1 MVVSLR
7 RPLPSTRS
15 PALNNS
21 FRMKWANFLHIYQPA
36 GQQPDILAAVVT
48 QSYRPI
54 LEGMKANP
62 KARLTLN
69 INGVLLEMFDQYG
82 YRDLIDSINTLVKE
96 GRLELTGSAK
106 YHALLPFLSEK
117 EMMRQIQENEATL
130 KFYTQNQ
137 YQPNGFFPPEMAY
150 DEKIAPMLEQLG
162 YRWLIID
169 EIACGGKT
177 GQVDYSK
184 IYKIKGT
191 NLSVFFRER
200 SPSNLIM
207 GAAVRSVDSLE
218 EVLKKNISGNNY
230 LITGMDG
237 ETFGHHRPGLEKLLF
252 EIFQSS
258 KFQLV
263 TISELQQ
270 LYTDTIEISP
280 VKSTWASSEQ
290 DIERGIQFL
299 SWDDPENEIHHWQRE
314 LVGLMLDSVYGMD
327 EKSTYFVGIRKAMD
341 EALSSDQFWWASAK
355 PWWSLE
361 EIVRGAVLCFSIV
374 KGIPAIDNAKIE
386 QARSLYE
393 KIISTAFQ
401 WKKSGK
407 VYDMLSAQKDITR
420 IPFKE
425 RTLEQ
430 GGEQATEYAAFMDL
444 FTRLEKEAAA
454 SGEYEKAILWRDA
467 IWKIENKSDIYDAM
481 HVVNLLRIEIPNH
494 EVEKILTQYKE
505 QYRKIRGGQPEQRG

>member
-1 MVVSLR
+1 M
-7 RPLPSTRS
+7 
-15 PALNNS
+15 N
-21 FRMKWANFLHIYQPA
+21 WANFLHIYQPA

-82 YRDLIDSINTLVKE
+82 YRDLIDTINSLIRE

-117 EMMRQIQENEATL
+117 EMIRQIQENEATL
-130 KFYTQNQ
+130 KFYTQNH

-150 DEKIAPMLEQLG
+150 DEKIAPIIEQLG
-162 YRWLIID
+162 YRWIIID

-184 IYKIKGT
+184 TYKIKGT

-207 GAAVRSVDSLE
+207 GAAVRSADSLE
-218 EVLKKNISGNNY
+218 EALKKNFLSDNY

-258 KFQLV
+258 KFKLL
-263 TISELQQ
+263 TISELLR
-270 LYTDTIEISP
+270 LYPETIEISP
-280 VKSTWASSEQ
+280 VKSTWASSEK

-299 SWDDPENEIHHWQRE
+299 SWNDPENEIHHWQRE
-314 LVGLMLDSVYGMD
+314 LVELMLNSVYEMD
-327 EKSTYFVGIRKAMD
+327 EKGPNFLVIRKAMD

-361 EIVRGAVLCFSIV
+361 EIVRGAVLCFSII
-374 KGIPAIDNAKIE
+374 KDIPTIDNAKIE

-407 VYDMLSAQKDITR
+407 VYNMLNAQKNITR

-430 GGEQATEYAAFMDL
+430 GGEKATEYVAFIDL
-444 FTRLEKEAAA
+444 FKRLEKEAATK
-454 SGEYEKAILWRDA
+454 GEYEKATLWRDA
-467 IWKIENKSDIYDAM
+467 VWKIENKSDIYDAM
-481 HVVNLLRIEIPNH
+481 HVIDLLRLEIPNH
-494 EVEKILTQYKE
+494 EVEEIIEKYK
-505 QYRKIRGGQPEQRG
+505 QKYREIRGGQPEQRG

>member
-1 MVVSLR
+1 
-7 RPLPSTRS
+7 
-15 PALNNS
+15 
-21 FRMKWANFLHIYQPA
+21 MKWANFLHIYQPA

-54 LEGMKANP
+54 LEGLKTNS

-69 INGVLLEMFDQYG
+69 INGVLLEMFDQNG
-82 YRDLIDSINTLVKE
+82 YRDLIDIINYLLRE

-117 EMMRQIQENEATL
+117 EMIRQIQENEATL
-130 KFYTQNQ
+130 KFYTRNH

-150 DEKIAPMLEQLG
+150 DEKIAPIIEQLG

-184 IYKIKGT
+184 TYKIKEA
-191 NLSVFFRER
+191 NLMVFFRER

-207 GAAVRSVDSLE
+207 GAGVRSADSLAE
-218 EVLKKNISGNNY
+218 TMKKNFSSGDY

-258 KFQLV
+258 KFELV
-263 TISELQQ
+263 TISELPQ
-270 LYTDTIEISP
+270 LYPETIIISP

-299 SWDDPENEIHHWQRE
+299 SWNDPENEIHHWQKE
-314 LVGLMLDSVYGMD
+314 LVELTLNNVYEMD
-327 EKSTYFVGIRKAMD
+327 EKSSYFLGIRQAMD

-361 EIVRGAVLCFSIV
+361 EIVRGAVLCFSII
-374 KGIPAIDNAKIE
+374 KDIPAIDNAKIE
-386 QARSLYE
+386 QARALYE

-407 VYDMLSAQKDITR
+407 VYNMLNAQKNTTK

-430 GGEQATEYAAFMDL
+430 GGEKAVEYLAFTEL
-444 FTRLEKEAAA
+444 FKRLEKEASAK
-454 SGEYEKAILWRDA
+454 GEYEKAILWRDA
-467 IWKIENKSDIYDAM
+467 VWKIENKSDIYDAM
-481 HVVNLLRIEIPNH
+481 HVIDLLRLEIPNY
-494 EVEKILTQYKE
+494 EIEQILTQHKE
-505 QYRKIRGGQPEQRG
+505 QYQKIRGGQPEQRE

>member
-1 MVVSLR
+1 M
-7 RPLPSTRS
+7 
-15 PALNNS
+15 N
-21 FRMKWANFLHIYQPA
+21 WANFLHIYQPA

-82 YRDLIDSINTLVKE
+82 YRDLIDTINSLIRE

-117 EMMRQIQENEATL
+117 EMIRQIQENEATL
-130 KFYTQNQ
+130 KFYTQNH

-150 DEKIAPMLEQLG
+150 DEKMAPIIEQLG
-162 YRWLIID
+162 YRWIIID

-184 IYKIKGT
+184 TYKIKGT

-207 GAAVRSVDSLE
+207 GAAVRSADSLA
-218 EVLKKNISGNNY
+218 EVLKKDFLSDNY

-258 KFQLV
+258 KFKLV
-263 TISELQQ
+263 TISELLR
-270 LYTDTIEISP
+270 LYPETIEISP

-299 SWDDPENEIHHWQRE
+299 SWNDPENEIHHWQRE
-314 LVGLMLDSVYGMD
+314 LVELMLSSVYEMD
-327 EKSTYFVGIRKAMD
+327 EKSPHFLVIRKAMD

-361 EIVRGAVLCFSIV
+361 EIVRGAVLCFTII
-374 KGIPAIDNAKIE
+374 KDIPAIDNSKIE

-407 VYDMLSAQKDITR
+407 VYNMLNAQKNITR

-425 RTLEQ
+425 RTFEQ
-430 GGEQATEYAAFMDL
+430 GGEKATEYAAFMDL
-444 FTRLEKEAAA
+444 FKRLEKEAATN
-454 SGEYEKAILWRDA
+454 GEYEKATLWRDA
-467 IWKIENKSDIYDAM
+467 VWKIENKSDIYDAM
-481 HVVNLLRIEIPNH
+481 HVIDLLRLEIPNY
-494 EVEKILTQYKE
+494 EVEQILAQYKE
-505 QYRKIRGGQPEQRG
+505 QYLKIRGGQPEQRG